1 VLEDQWVS
9 LVPTKFINEDFS
21 VDWASQPI
29 YDIYLDEDDLLEE
42 VNLFLNTIQIV
53 EENNVHLVFDENS
66 KSELSEWSL

>member
-1 VLEDQWVS
+1 LAV
-9 LVPTKFINEDFS
+9 TKFINEDFS

-53 EENNVHLVFDENS
+53 EENDVHLVFDENS
-66 KSELSEWSL
+66 KSELSERGL

>member
-1 VLEDQWVS
+1 VLEDRWVS
-9 LVPTKFINEDFS
+9 LVATKFINEDFS